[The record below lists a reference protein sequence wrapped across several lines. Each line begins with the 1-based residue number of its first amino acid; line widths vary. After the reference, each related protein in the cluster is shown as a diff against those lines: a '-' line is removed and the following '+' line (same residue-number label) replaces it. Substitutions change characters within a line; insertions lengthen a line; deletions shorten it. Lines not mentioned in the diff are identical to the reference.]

1 MARRLVDFAE
11 NLSEGTTASTTVVN
25 HLQIVAPLE
34 NGKTYAILW
43 SYQWGGDDTSTVLR
57 TRVMDTTGSTQLAL
71 TNQTIRDTT
80 DYVWQGGVSRYVA
93 AATANRTFS
102 LEFRRNS
109 GTGTM
114 KFKTC
119 RILVLELGAE
129 DQSAATL
136 GNQITNSATLVSA
149 LDLTFTPATGGDYL
163 FLATACL
170 GNGGNTDAEFTTP
183 GGTSVNSCA
192 GNIMTNGSFA
202 VWGAMWVETLS
213 AVSSTASIRWRSR
226 TGTNQNIQSCVIV
239 AIRLDALHSAQT
251 TQDDAADSGT
261 STSYTTTETVSA
273 TSLEANV
280 RDTVAIYAV
289 TLSNSSTTES
299 SYIEARED
307 STVMME
313 GLHEARSAA
322 GTSVFGMLAYQ
333 PTSSSSSIVFDL
345 RRKSEGVNTTGVQF
359 AAVAVLELNGSFPQA
374 MSATLTGTASIRKSV
389 QKRLAA
395 TLTMTATLLARVLF
409 TCALVA
415 GMAMTASMR
424 REVHKGLSAT
434 LTATGTIVKTV
445 HKALS
450 AACTLTGSIAK
461 AFPVHLVASL
471 TATAS
476 MTRTIYKFLS
486 GPLPMTGVLG
496 KIKAVVVNM
505 SASLGMTATLRA
517 STLFIRSLSASITL
531 SATVQRTISKML
543 SAPLPVIA
551 RPIAWVASMF
561 AATRHDKPNWNQCA
575 RCWRKQ
581 RPNKM
586 HQQMEY
592 RGPRL
597 VWTGAYVCHS
607 CLDDPQPQEIW
618 PRETGG
624 DPKPVILAR
633 PRRD

>member
-1 MARRLVDFAE
+1 MA
-11 NLSEGTTASTTVVN
+11 
-25 HLQIVAPLE
+25 
-34 NGKTYAILW
+34 
-43 SYQWGGDDTSTVLR
+43 
-57 TRVMDTTGSTQLAL
+57 
-71 TNQTIRDTT
+71 
-80 DYVWQGGVSRYVA
+80 
-93 AATANRTFS
+93 
-102 LEFRRNS
+102 
-109 GTGTM
+109 
-114 KFKTC
+114 
-119 RILVLELGAE
+119 
-129 DQSAATL
+129 DQPFWNPS
-136 GNQITNSATLVSA
+136 
-149 LDLTFTPATGGDYL
+149 DK
-163 FLATACL
+163 
-170 GNGGNTDAEFTTP
+170 DA
-183 GGTSVNSCA
+183 
-192 GNIMTNGSFA
+192 
-202 VWGAMWVETLS
+202 
-213 AVSSTASIRWRSR
+213 
-226 TGTNQNIQSCVIV
+226 
-239 AIRLDALHSAQT
+239 D
-251 TQDDAADSGT
+251 
-261 STSYTTTETVSA
+261 
-273 TSLEANV
+273 
-280 RDTVAIYAV
+280 V
-289 TLSNSSTTES
+289 TLSNSDRTWSVNSGNTGSVRSTAALSAGKWRVQTLHVTSAGSANRHGFATS
-299 SYIEARED
+299 SFSVASAPGNGTTSWAINGQGDSVTNGVVVDLGGNYANGGIVNLYIDIDAGKIWYGNSSGPFSGD
-307 STVMME
+307 P
-313 GLHEARSAA
+313 AA
-322 GTSVFGMLAYQ
+322 GTGAHHTFTGGTTIYLADGMDGGGSTRGGTLQLLASYSGTP
-333 PTSSSSSIVFDL
+333 PTGFTDGWGGGGS
-345 RRKSEGVNTTGVQF
+345 TTFNQS
-359 AAVAVLELNGSFPQA
+359 L
-374 MSATLTGTASIRKSV
+374 SATLTATATIRKSV
-389 QKRLAA
+389 QKRLSATLTATVTIRKTVQKRLSAALPMAA
-395 TLTMTATLLARVLF
+395 TLARIALRPV
-409 TCALVA
+409 ALVA

-424 REVHKGLSAT
+424 RQVHKGLSAT

-505 SASLGMTATLRA
+505 SASLGMTAAMRA

-586 HQQMEY
+586 QQQMEY

-597 VWTGAYVCHS
+597 VWTGLYVCHS